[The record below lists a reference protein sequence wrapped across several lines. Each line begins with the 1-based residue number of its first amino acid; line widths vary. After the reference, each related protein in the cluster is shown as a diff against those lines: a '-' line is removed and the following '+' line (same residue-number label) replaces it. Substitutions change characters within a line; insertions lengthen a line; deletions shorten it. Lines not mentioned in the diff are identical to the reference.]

1 VCSKG
6 VVILLLKNISSSFGK
21 SFNDNQV
28 SNTMH
33 LIIQYFFINFD
44 KNISME
50 AFFVL
55 LLFIILVLVIVL
67 FFKKPGANT
76 NTVALLE
83 LKEQEHQ
90 KSLNWLKEEK
100 QKLDDE
106 LNDLRSTF
114 MTERSKSIKAEENLI
129 AQQQKH
135 LEQEKYIDELQ
146 QRFKLE
152 FENIAN
158 KVLDEKT
165 DKFTLQNRASLDI
178 ILNPLKENI
187 KAFEEKV
194 DKVYKAE
201 SDERNVL
208 KGVISQLMDQSK
220 QIQEDANNLT
230 KALKGDNK
238 KQGNWGEVILERVL
252 ERSGLTKDRE
262 YRIQTNLNSLE
273 GSRMQPDV
281 IIDLPDDKHIVIDSK
296 VSLMAYERLVT
307 ADTDEE
313 RELYSKQHL
322 VSIKSHIQGLSGK
335 NYQELYQIN
344 SPDFVL
350 LFIPI
355 ESSFGIA
362 VQKDA
367 DLFNYAWDK
376 RVVIVSPSTLLATLR
391 TIASIWKQERQNRN
405 VLEIA
410 RLSGSMYDK
419 FVGFLADM
427 EGIGRNI
434 KLSQDAYDKAL
445 NKLSTGTGNLSN
457 TSEKIKKLGAKA
469 TKQIDT
475 KFLDPVLSSD
485 DEL

>member
-1 VCSKG
+1 
-6 VVILLLKNISSSFGK
+6 
-21 SFNDNQV
+21 
-28 SNTMH
+28 
-33 LIIQYFFINFD
+33 
-44 KNISME
+44 ME
-50 AFFVL
+50 VFFVPL
-55 LLFIILVLVIVL
+55 MIIILVLIIAL
-67 FFKKPGANT
+67 FFKKPTAAN
-76 NTVALLE
+76 NSVALLE
-83 LKEQEHQ
+83 LKELEHQ
-90 KSLNWLKEEK
+90 KTLNWLKEDK
-100 QKLDDE
+100 QKLEDE
-106 LNDLRSTF
+106 LNDLRLTF
-114 MTERSKSIKAEENLI
+114 MAERSKAIKAEENLM
-129 AQQQKH
+129 AQQQKQ
-135 LEQEKYIDELQ
+135 LEQEKYINELQ

-165 DKFTLQNRASLDI
+165 DKFTLQNRTSMDI

-252 ERSGLTKDRE
+252 ERSGLTRDRE
-262 YRIQTNLNSLE
+262 YRIQTSLSSSE

-281 IIDLPDDKHIVIDSK
+281 IIDLPDDKHVVIDSK
-296 VSLMAYERLVT
+296 VSLMAYERSVT
-307 ADTDEE
+307 ADTEEE
-313 RELYSKQHL
+313 RELYLKQHL
-322 VSIKSHIQGLSGK
+322 ISIKNHIQGLSGK

-367 DLFNYAWDK
+367 DLFNYAWDR

-419 FVGFLADM
+419 FVGFLTDM

-445 NKLSTGTGNLSN
+445 NKLSTGAGNLSN

-485 DEL
+485 EDL